1 MGLFD
6 SIMSAVQNQTSGAA
20 GGQSDLLS
28 SVMGMINDP
37 QNGGLAGLVQKIS
50 QGGLGEQVASWVST
64 GQNLPVSAEQIQSA
78 LGSSTVQDI
87 AAKLG
92 IDSNSAAGGLASL
105 LPQVIDKLTPNGQV
119 AEGGMDVSQVL
130 SSLSGLFGNKS
141 A

>member
-6 SIMSAVQNQTSGAA
+6 SIMSAVQSQVGGAA

-28 SVMGMINDP
+28 SVVSMINDP

-92 IDSNSAAGGLASL
+92 IDSNAAAGGLASL